1 MKLLLPFLLLLA
13 GCSTDSNPTHAA
25 ISGYIK
31 KNLGE
36 PDSYS
41 AVRWGKIIAFR
52 KQQADSLAAIALMP
66 SYQAQATRAQ
76 QGLDSLRDESV
87 ETGSAWEK
95 SINRRMLVAAE
106 RADSLAAIG
115 QRLKDSQDTTR
126 IGVMQLHAFR
136 AKNKMG
142 AIVLDS
148 AHFLVYKNGRVKAI

>member
-13 GCSTDSNPTHAA
+13 GCSTDSDPMHAA
-25 ISGYIK
+25 VSGYIK

-36 PDSYS
+36 PDSYTS
-41 AVRWGKIIAFR
+41 VRWGKATSFQQR
-52 KQQADSLAAIALMP
+52 QADSLAAIALLP

-87 ETGSAWEK
+87 ETGSDWEK
-95 SINRRMLVAAE
+95 SIKYRMLVAAE

-126 IGVMQLHAFR
+126 IGVVQLHAFR

-148 AHFLVYKNGRVKAI
+148 AHFLVYENGRVKVI